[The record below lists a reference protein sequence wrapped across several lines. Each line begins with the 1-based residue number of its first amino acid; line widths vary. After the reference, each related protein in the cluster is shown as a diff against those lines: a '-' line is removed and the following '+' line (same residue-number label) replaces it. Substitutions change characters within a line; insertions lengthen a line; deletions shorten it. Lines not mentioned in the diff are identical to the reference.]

1 MEHFRCSNCGLVF
14 LDPMPKASEVAPV
27 YSGRYTSFA
36 QGDSA
41 KAKKKLRRGR
51 RRVRWLRR
59 YVSGGSFLDVGCG
72 AAAS

>member
-1 MEHFRCSNCGLVF
+1 MTEPCQICGARERSHVISHEGMEHFRCSNCGLVF

-41 KAKKKLRRGR
+41 KAK
-51 RRVRWLRR
+51 
-59 YVSGGSFLDVGCG
+59 
-72 AAAS
+72 